1 MENTEIRCLNQL
13 EASHVQQTAAL
24 LVDSFFSMFKGI
36 TKERELLQRL
46 FTPCMQLDL
55 IYVLLKEE
63 RVAGLIAVSDSRRRA
78 IVMNEETCG
87 SVFGPV
93 KGKILAWQLGKMLS
107 IPAVKG
113 ERSGYVDFIATSP
126 ESRRKGVGGQL
137 LTFAEAG
144 LDFDEL
150 YLDVLKDNL
159 PAVSLYEKMG
169 YRTESLKKSILM
181 RLAGIKAMYIMK
193 KKLR

>member
-13 EASHVQQTAAL
+13 EASQVQQTAAL
-24 LVDSFFSMFKGI
+24 LVDSFYTMFKGI
-36 TKERELLQRL
+36 TKEQELLRRL

-55 IYVLLKEE
+55 IYVLLKED

-78 IVMNEETCG
+78 IVMKEETCV

-113 ERSGYVDFIATSP
+113 DRSGYVDFIATSP
-126 ESRRKGVGGQL
+126 EYRRKGVGGQL
-137 LTFAEAG
+137 LTFAESG

-169 YRTESLKKSILM
+169 YRTETLKKSILM

>member
-55 IYVLLKEE
+55 IYVLLKDD
-63 RVAGLIAVSDSRRRA
+63 RAAGLIAVSDSRRRA
-78 IVMNEETCG
+78 IVMKEETCV

-113 ERSGYVDFIATSP
+113 DRSGYVDFIATSP
-126 ESRRKGVGGQL
+126 EYRRKGVGGQL

-169 YRTESLKKSILM
+169 YRTETLKKSILM

>member
-46 FTPCMQLDL
+46 FIPCMQLDL

-78 IVMNEETCG
+78 IVMNEETCV
-87 SVFGPV
+87 SVF
-93 KGKILAWQLGKMLS
+93 
-107 IPAVKG
+107 PAVKG

>member
-46 FTPCMQLDL
+46 FIPCMQLDL

-78 IVMNEETCG
+78 SGMNEERG
-87 SVFGPV
+87 VSVFGRV

-169 YRTESLKKSILM
+169 YRTETMKRSILM

>member
-1 MENTEIRCLNQL
+1 MENAEIRCLNQL
-13 EASHVQQTAAL
+13 EARHVQQTAAL
-24 LVDSFFSMFKGI
+24 LVESFFSMFKGI

-55 IYVLLKEE
+55 IYVLLKED

-78 IVMNEETCG
+78 IVMYEETCV

-126 ESRRKGVGGQL
+126 EYRRKGVGGQL

-150 YLDVLKDNL
+150 YLDVLMDNL

-169 YRTESLKKSILM
+169 YRTETMKRSILM

>member
-1 MENTEIRCLNQL
+1 MENTEIRCLSQL
-13 EASHVQQTAAL
+13 EASQVQQTAAL
-24 LVDSFFSMFKGI
+24 LVDSFYSMFKGI

-55 IYVLLKEE
+55 IYVLLKED

-78 IVMNEETCG
+78 IVMKEETCV

-113 ERSGYVDFIATSP
+113 DRSGYVDFIATSP
-126 ESRRKGVGGQL
+126 EYRRKGVGGQL
-137 LTFAEAG
+137 LTFAESG

-169 YRTESLKKSILM
+169 YRTETLKKSILM
-181 RLAGIKAMYIMK
+181 CLAGIKAMYIMK

>member
-24 LVDSFFSMFKGI
+24 LVDSFYSMFKGI
-36 TKERELLQRL
+36 TKEQELLQKL

-63 RVAGLIAVSDSRRRA
+63 RVAGLIAVSDSRRRG
-78 IVMNEETCG
+78 IVMNEETCV

-126 ESRRKGVGGQL
+126 DSRRNGVGGQL

>member
-24 LVDSFFSMFKGI
+24 LVDSFYSMFKGI

-55 IYVLLKEE
+55 IYVLLKDD
-63 RVAGLIAVSDSRRRA
+63 RAAGLIAVSDSRRRA
-78 IVMNEETCG
+78 IVMKEETCV

-113 ERSGYVDFIATSP
+113 DRSGYVDFIATSP
-126 ESRRKGVGGQL
+126 EYRRKGVGGQL

-169 YRTESLKKSILM
+169 YRTETLKKSILM

>member
-24 LVDSFFSMFKGI
+24 LVDSFYSMFKGI

-55 IYVLLKEE
+55 IYVLLKED

-78 IVMNEETCG
+78 IVMKEETCV

-113 ERSGYVDFIATSP
+113 DRSGYVDFIATSP
-126 ESRRKGVGGQL
+126 EYRRKGVGGQL

>member
-24 LVDSFFSMFKGI
+24 LVDSFYSMFKGI

-55 IYVLLKEE
+55 IYVLLKED

-78 IVMNEETCG
+78 IVMYEETCV

-113 ERSGYVDFIATSP
+113 DRSGYVDFIATSP
-126 ESRRKGVGGQL
+126 EYRRKGVGGQL

>member
-24 LVDSFFSMFKGI
+24 LVDSFYSMFKGI

-55 IYVLLKEE
+55 IYVLLKED

-78 IVMNEETCG
+78 IVMNEETSV

-113 ERSGYVDFIATSP
+113 DRNGYVDFIATSP
-126 ESRRKGVGGQL
+126 EYRRKGVGGQL

>member
-1 MENTEIRCLNQL
+1 
-13 EASHVQQTAAL
+13 
-24 LVDSFFSMFKGI
+24 
-36 TKERELLQRL
+36 
-46 FTPCMQLDL
+46 
-55 IYVLLKEE
+55 
-63 RVAGLIAVSDSRRRA
+63 
-78 IVMNEETCG
+78 MNEETCV

-113 ERSGYVDFIATSP
+113 DRSGYVDFIATSP
-126 ESRRKGVGGQL
+126 EYRRKGVGGQL
-137 LTFAEAG
+137 LKFAEAG

-169 YRTESLKKSILM
+169 YRTETMKRSILM

>member
-1 MENTEIRCLNQL
+1 MENTEIRCLSQL
-13 EASHVQQTAAL
+13 EASQVQQTAAL
-24 LVDSFFSMFKGI
+24 LVDSFYSMFKGI

-55 IYVLLKEE
+55 IYVLLKED

-78 IVMNEETCG
+78 IVMKEETCV

-93 KGKILAWQLGKMLS
+93 KGKIFAWQLGKMLS

-113 ERSGYVDFIATSP
+113 DRSGYVDFIATSP
-126 ESRRKGVGGQL
+126 EYRRKGVGGQL
-137 LTFAEAG
+137 LTFAESG

-169 YRTESLKKSILM
+169 YRTETLKKSILM

>member
-1 MENTEIRCLNQL
+1 MENTEIRCLSQL
-13 EASHVQQTAAL
+13 EASQVQQTAAL
-24 LVDSFFSMFKGI
+24 LVDSFYSMFKGI

-55 IYVLLKEE
+55 IYVFLKDD

-78 IVMNEETCG
+78 IVMKEETCV

-113 ERSGYVDFIATSP
+113 DRSGYVDFIATSP
-126 ESRRKGVGGQL
+126 EYRRKGVGGQL

-169 YRTESLKKSILM
+169 YRTETLKKSILM

>member
-24 LVDSFFSMFKGI
+24 LVDSFYSMFKGI

-55 IYVLLKEE
+55 IYVLLKED

-78 IVMNEETCG
+78 IVINEETCV

-113 ERSGYVDFIATSP
+113 DRSGYVDFIATSP
-126 ESRRKGVGGQL
+126 EYRRKGVGGQL

>member
-1 MENTEIRCLNQL
+1 MENTEIRCLSQL
-13 EASHVQQTAAL
+13 EASQVQQTAAL
-24 LVDSFFSMFKGI
+24 LVDSFYSMFKGI
-36 TKERELLQRL
+36 TKERELLQKL

-55 IYVLLKEE
+55 IYVLLKED

-78 IVMNEETCG
+78 IVMKEETCV

-113 ERSGYVDFIATSP
+113 DRSGYVDFIATSP
-126 ESRRKGVGGQL
+126 EYRRKGVGGQL
-137 LTFAEAG
+137 LTFAESG

-169 YRTESLKKSILM
+169 YRTETLKKSILM